1 MKRAMWLVPAL
12 VAGLLFIPAGAA
24 LASCAEPLPLQQSI
38 DEAPAVF
45 VGTVTALDFQE
56 RVATVEVDEVWKGD
70 VAAVVTVN
78 GGSPLS
84 HLRAAG
90 EEGQDLWTSVD
101 RTYVSGDR
109 YLFVPWSVEEGAFM
123 DSQCSNTQVYGPDV
137 EAFRPADARIVEPPS
152 GGGNA
157 GVWIG
162 LGAAVVLAVGGVLL
176 VAIRRQRAPAGA

>member
-1 MKRAMWLVPAL
+1 MKRSMWLVPAL
-12 VAGLLFIPAGAA
+12 VAGVLFIPAGAA

-56 RVATVEVDEVWKGD
+56 RVATVEVHEVWKGD
-70 VAAVVTVN
+70 VASEVVVN

-101 RTYVSGDR
+101 RTYVAGDR
-109 YLFVPWSVEEGAFM
+109 YLFVPWSVEDGAFM
-123 DSQCSNTQVYGPDV
+123 DSQCSNTQVYGPNLD
-137 EAFRPADARIVEPPS
+137 AFRPADARVVEPPAS
-152 GGGNA
+152 GGSA

-162 LGAAVVLAVGGVLL
+162 LGAAAVLTASAALWVLA
-176 VAIRRQRAPAGA
+176 RRRAPAAA